1 MDENNKEIVFKEHN
15 DYSEQNAD
23 MYTVVSIRTSKKIL
37 KELDEI
43 QMKTNLSRNAII
55 CKYIQY
61 GLEHTKI
68 IKCDPD

>member
-1 MDENNKEIVFKEHN
+1 MNDNNKEIVFREHN
-15 DYSEQNAD
+15 DCTEQNVD
-23 MYTVVSIRTSKKIL
+23 KHTVISIRTSKEIL

-68 IKCDPD
+68 IKCDSE